1 MDNNINGII
10 TDFYK
15 ENILLVYRGVFEN
28 SLLAVIAKN
37 IRDKTNNE
45 STGKTVFR
53 IFVELS
59 QNISFYSNERE
70 VSEHGLSG
78 SGIIVLKKQGAFLHF
93 AAGNVA
99 TKPAIEKIL
108 EKCEFINQMSHEEL
122 REYKR
127 SQYKL
132 KQDGK
137 PDAHI
142 GLIQTAILSGNKI
155 ELNIT
160 EISPEEAFITIATR
174 IEQ

>member
-1 MDNNINGII
+1 MDNNITGII

-15 ENILLVYRGVFEN
+15 ENILLAYRGVFEN

-37 IRDKTNNE
+37 IRDKTKKE

-59 QNISFYSNERE
+59 QNISFYSKERE

-78 SGIIVLKKQGAFLHF
+78 SGIIVLRNHGEHLYF

-99 TKPAIEKIL
+99 EKNSISKIH
-108 EKCEFINQMSHEEL
+108 EKCDFINRMSKEEL

-127 SQYKL
+127 SQYKQ

-142 GLIQTAILSGNKI
+142 GLIQTAILSGNII
-155 ELNIT
+155 ELNVT
-160 EISPEEAFITIATR
+160 DISQNESFITIATK